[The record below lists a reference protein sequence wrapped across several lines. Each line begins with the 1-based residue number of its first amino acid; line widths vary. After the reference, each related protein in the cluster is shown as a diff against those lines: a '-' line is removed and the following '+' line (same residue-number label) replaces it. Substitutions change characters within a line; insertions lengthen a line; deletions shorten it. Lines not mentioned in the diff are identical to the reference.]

1 MIIITSYIFFKN
13 LIQAEATIF
22 IYGITQVVSLTFWC
36 VLAFIP
42 KTKRHAYKVVNCV
55 ANVLVGVGI
64 NLAYRDKLPF
74 KVDMDNLEVFT
85 QQIQLIFIWTHSFL
99 LADYKWTALLDGPIF
114 LVLSYFEASILCE
127 IKVRNEPTYPVDV
140 KML

>member
-1 MIIITSYIFFKN
+1 MMSITSYIFFKN

-22 IYGITQVVSLTFWC
+22 IYGITQVVSLTLWC

-64 NLAYRDKLPF
+64 NLAYRDMLPF
-74 KVDMDNLEVFT
+74 KVDMENLEIFT
-85 QQIQLIFIWTHSFL
+85 
-99 LADYKWTALLDGPIF
+99 
-114 LVLSYFEASILCE
+114 
-127 IKVRNEPTYPVDV
+127 
-140 KML
+140 